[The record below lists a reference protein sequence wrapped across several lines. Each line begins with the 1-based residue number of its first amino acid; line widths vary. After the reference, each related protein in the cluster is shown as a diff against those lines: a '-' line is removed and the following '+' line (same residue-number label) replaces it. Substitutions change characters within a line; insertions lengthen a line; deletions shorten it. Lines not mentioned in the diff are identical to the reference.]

1 MFEIFKYDNYKSKS
15 VKKITSHTIQST
27 CKISQISYLS
37 LSGFFLPNFPLAV
50 KKKAPNT
57 KY

>member
-1 MFEIFKYDNYKSKS
+1 MFEIFKYNNYKSKS
-15 VKKITSHTIQST
+15 VKITSHTIQST

-57 KY
+57 MY

>member
-37 LSGFFLPNFPLAV
+37 LSGFFLPKFFLNC
-50 KKKAPNT
+50 
-57 KY
+57 